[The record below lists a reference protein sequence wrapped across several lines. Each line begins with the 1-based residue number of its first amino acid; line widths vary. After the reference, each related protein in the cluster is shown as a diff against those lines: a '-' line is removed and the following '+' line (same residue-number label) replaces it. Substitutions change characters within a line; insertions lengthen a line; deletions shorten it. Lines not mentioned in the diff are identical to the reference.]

1 MSRLGFLAG
10 VVSLLGVSGSAWGSI
25 EITEQLLTIDPAS
38 DFDAVAAEREVVFS
52 SDRFGTT
59 DVLIRDVNGLA
70 PVLAGGA
77 GAQDSPRFSNG
88 FVVYTD
94 NVLGDDNI
102 GLVNL
107 SDRVPSLVTVD
118 ANDDFAPA
126 ISGNNL
132 VFVSNRFGS
141 DDIFT
146 VDITV
151 GVVTPITVSVN
162 AFEASPS
169 IDGDLIAWEVFE
181 SGEFNIMATW
191 LGATPFAVS
200 TGAEV
205 ARAPW
210 VSGDRIAY
218 LVDGDVE
225 VFNVVTQERTRVTSD
240 VFFQRN
246 VRISGDVVAWNDDRN
261 GNADVFLYDFV
272 DGQRYQV
279 TSSPF
284 AEAVT
289 DLSADR
295 VLFIDDRL
303 GDFNISEVAFDIN
316 HPPVADAGNDQSVLV
331 GDTVTLQG
339 SATDIDGDSIVS
351 WAWTVDSAPE
361 GSVATIVD
369 PTIPNPTFMP
379 DLAGQYVFNLV
390 VNDGR
395 DDSAVASVTIEVA
408 PTPASAQVPFSI
420 GFIPVLVILTLG
432 LGLRQVN

>member
-25 EITEQLLTIDPAS
+25 EITEQLLTVDLADDIEGAIAGD
-38 DFDAVAAEREVVFS
+38 DVLFT
-52 SDRFGTT
+52 SDRQGTL
-59 DVLIRDVNGLA
+59 DVIRRDAMG
-70 PVLAGGA
+70 VLSVVAGGP
-77 GAQDSPRFSNG
+77 GAQTCP
-88 FVVYTD
+88 
-94 NVLGDDNI
+94 
-102 GLVNL
+102 
-107 SDRVPSLVTVD
+107 D
-118 ANDDFAPA
+118 ANDDFFILEDNSLGDLNIAIVSRVSGLLGLATVDPAADFAPA
-126 ISGNNL
+126 VSGQNI
-132 VFVSNRFGS
+132 VFVSDRQGS
-141 DDIFT
+141 DDIFLYSF
-146 VDITV
+146 DV
-151 GVVTPITVSVN
+151 GLPEPITLTSS
-162 AFEASPS
+162 AFEGAPA
-169 IDGDLIAWEVFE
+169 IDGDLVAWEVFE
-181 SGEFNIMATW
+181 AGDINIMATR
-191 LGATPFAVS
+191 LGQAPFAVS
-200 TGAEV
+200 TTPGIE
-205 ARAPW
+205 RTPS

-218 LVDGDVE
+218 IVDDDVE

-240 VFFQRN
+240 AFVQRA
-246 VRISGDVVAWNDDRN
+246 VKIFGDIVAWSDDRN
-261 GNADVFLYDFV
+261 GNNDIFLYDFV
-272 DGQRYQV
+272 DQQRYQV
-279 TSSPF
+279 TSNP
-284 AEAVT
+284 AN
-289 DLSADR
+289 DL
-295 VLFIDDRL
+295 LDDL
-303 GDFNISEVAFDIN
+303 GDERLVFTSFDLGNFDISEVRFSIN